1 MPAADSQETIMEII
15 ILVGLGAL
23 FFLWLA
29 GKASGNA
36 EDMDADC
43 KAHASDAEAM
53 RRIAK

>member
-1 MPAADSQETIMEII
+1 MPAADLQETIMEII